1 MKKQD
6 DFRPG
11 NSGIRGAT
19 PRISTR
25 PATNGACAR
34 RRGIA
39 RERFDGNIGSI
50 AFGEANDADAS
61 RHDWPD

>member
-1 MKKQD
+1 MKKRD

-11 NSGIRGAT
+11 NSGIRDAA

-39 RERFDGNIGSI
+39 RERIDGNIVSI
-50 AFGEANDADAS
+50 AFGEAIDADAS
-61 RHDWPD
+61 RHDRPD